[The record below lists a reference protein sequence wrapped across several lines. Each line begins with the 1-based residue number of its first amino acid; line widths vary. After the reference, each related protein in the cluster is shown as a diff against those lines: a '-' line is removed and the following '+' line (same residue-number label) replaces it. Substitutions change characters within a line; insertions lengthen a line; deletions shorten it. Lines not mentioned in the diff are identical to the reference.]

1 MTQKSNFELIKS
13 SKRLVVKVG
22 SKLLVDETD
31 GKIRESWLNSLCEDI
46 ARWKAKGQELIIVS
60 SGAIAL
66 GRRYLNLRSG
76 DLKLEEKQAAAAA
89 GMVRLAHAYH
99 ESLSKYNL
107 SVAQILLTLNDSED
121 RRRYLNAR
129 STINTLLSVSAVP
142 LINENDTIAT
152 DEIRFGD
159 NDRLAARVATM
170 VSADL
175 LILLSNI
182 DGLYTSDPQE
192 ENAAQLLPLITEVTP
207 EIEAMAGDI
216 VSVDSSGGMPTKLA
230 AAKQCLSAAC
240 KMVISE
246 GMDEY
251 PLKRLED
258 GANCSWFLPSSNPQT
273 SRKLWIAGSLQ
284 SCGSIKV
291 DAGATAALKDG
302 SSLLPA
308 GVLEV
313 SGSFQR
319 GDAITILD
327 EKGVEIG
334 RGLSAYSYAD
344 ASKIKGHKTDEI
356 ASLLGFIG
364 RLEMIHRDDLVIF

>member
-1 MTQKSNFELIKS
+1 MEDKGTGINYSFIGCNC
-13 SKRLVVKVG
+13 
-22 SKLLVDETD
+22 
-31 GKIRESWLNSLCEDI
+31 IRQTL
-46 ARWKAKGQELIIVS
+46 
-60 SGAIAL
+60 
-66 GRRYLNLRSG
+66 LNLRSE

-152 DEIRFGD
+152 DEIRFWD
-159 NDRLAARVATM
+159 NDRLARVATM

-182 DGLYTSDPQE
+182 DGLYTSDPKE
-192 ENAAQLLPLITEVTP
+192 GNVAQLVPLITEVTP

-284 SCGSIKV
+284 S
-291 DAGATAALKDG
+291 
-302 SSLLPA
+302 
-308 GVLEV
+308 
-313 SGSFQR
+313 
-319 GDAITILD
+319 
-327 EKGVEIG
+327 
-334 RGLSAYSYAD
+334 
-344 ASKIKGHKTDEI
+344 
-356 ASLLGFIG
+356 
-364 RLEMIHRDDLVIF
+364 